1 MMLEIQVLSSNRHKT
16 VAELKLVNGILTL
29 PPYNW
34 IYKYNT
40 CKKPQQICFYS
51 KRPHTTTNM
60 NKQKHGQYNS

>member
-40 CKKPQQICFYS
+40 CKKTS
-51 KRPHTTTNM
+51 TDLLLLKKTTYYH
-60 NKQKHGQYNS
+60 KHEQTKTWTIQ